1 MKQSAEAMK
10 QNADARKESIRSL
23 YAVNSASKKT
33 GESAN
38 SASKGVNEL
47 NDGMKRSM
55 VGSLLAN
62 TGVTLLN
69 GAFLG
74 LATAGIST
82 AVKMI
87 DEYVR
92 RN

>member
-1 MKQSAEAMK
+1 MQEKKVFVRFMQSI
-10 QNADARKESIRSL
+10 QHL
-23 YAVNSASKKT
+23 KT

-69 GAFLG
+69 GAF
-74 LATAGIST
+74 
-82 AVKMI
+82 
-87 DEYVR
+87 
-92 RN
+92 